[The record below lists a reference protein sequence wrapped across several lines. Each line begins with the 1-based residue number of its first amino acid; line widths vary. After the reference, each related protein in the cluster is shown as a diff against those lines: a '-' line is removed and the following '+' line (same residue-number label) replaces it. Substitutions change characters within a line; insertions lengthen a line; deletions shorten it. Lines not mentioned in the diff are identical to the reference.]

1 MARLDI
7 QRTHDGSV
15 EHLQLRPGENR
26 VLVRPGQQFRLNRAD
41 VDPEQLR
48 VLKVDSDLVIEG
60 IPATAAGAA
69 AASAE
74 GVGEGAASNASSLI
88 LEGYYRI
95 CSASDRCTVSVDD
108 GTASAEAVAGG
119 ELGST
124 GQVLADVSTQPL
136 GALPDGNFVLYDP
149 SFEAPILPML
159 GDGSAKPLLYGLGG
173 AAVLGLALGGGGGGG
188 GDSGLPPQGNIS
200 LTLKSGAYFNTR
212 FPTISGTAQPGSEVQ
227 LRIDTDGDQRAN
239 VTYTTTSDTSGNWAV
254 NLQTAKPSAGELPA
268 TGLAD
273 SNTMEVV
280 GMHNGVQSIL
290 PQTTMTFDNTPPAE
304 AEISPIADDNIITG
318 GERDKGV
325 TFSGTSEAN
334 GSVELKVGTLA
345 PRLVAVDADGKWSAT
360 LGKADLPEADGDYT
374 VSVTSLDAAGNRGP
388 EATTK
393 ITMNTSGKQAIIGQ
407 IAGTDDTVNAT
418 EASQPIKIAGVAEA
432 GAKLKLSIIDSNKQ
446 VTELPGEATADANG
460 AWSADITLPA
470 TLTDGQYT
478 LSVTSTNALGN
489 TATGTRAFTVDK
501 TAPNPV
507 ANLKVEGGDTIITS
521 QEAKSGVDITGTAE
535 AGAKVTVTVAGGKT
549 QTATAGANGTWKV
562 TLHDTDLPTLGKGQT
577 VPGKLTITAEDK
589 AGNISQP
596 VEQALSLEGAP
607 VDAATPTINKPGA
620 LDDGWLNAEKAKI
633 PMKLTGT
640 AGAGDTVKLSI
651 GGFAL
656 PDVKAQANGTWEA
669 SVPVSVLGRIADG
682 ANKEI
687 TASAVTAQGGTST
700 GASKVSFSVDK
711 TPPGQPSNIKA
722 NGNDLDIN
730 AQEAQSGKAQFS
742 GDAPGGATKVTV
754 TWTGQPQDAPVING
768 KWTTEFNS
776 FPNVADGGTVPAKVT
791 VVAYDAAG
799 NKSATAEQTITV
811 HSGVPQQAGK
821 PTIDAVSKDDLINA
835 AEATKV
841 AVTGSADP
849 GSTVTL
855 SVNGVAQAQPIKVDG
870 TGKWSTTIDISKLA
884 DGAIKLSATASKDG
898 GPASA
903 ESDRTVKLDK
913 TPPTLSSITADD
925 GADIT
930 AEEAANGVTFSGTTE
945 EGSTLSSTW
954 NGKPIPDFQAGPGGT
969 WQFVVN
975 ASDMPKPA
983 AGTTAN
989 ATFSVTATDAAGNK
1003 SAAPVSLQVTVH
1015 GGVAPLGATTI
1026 KGPLTDDNII
1036 NSKEDDKI
1044 SVSGT
1049 AQAGANIELR
1059 ADTVGGKVLG
1069 TGKAGANGQWTIDNV
1084 GLSDEKLLPNGPHK
1098 LVAVA
1103 TITGSPGT
1111 STAEHTFTIDRMV
1124 DLPKVTSFNG
1134 HPSDV
1139 ITDAERKNGIV
1150 LAGTGEP
1157 NSTLSLRLGDEL
1169 QAGIPVNGAGNW
1181 TSKEFTKVPEATA
1194 GGSQPYT
1201 YTFTT
1206 ATDAV
1211 DNTQTGLGGGKIT
1224 VQGPTQT
1231 ATPAAPAPNTTTTP
1245 AGTRSTTA
1253 SSLTTDDEGSVANGS
1268 DDTGTAA
1275 AGTSASGAVSAGT
1288 AGAGSTTSAGAAA
1301 TTSPATGSS
1310 ADNAADATVPG
1321 AAGTNSATPDTAA
1334 DAPASTGPTVAGKSL
1349 SGSGTTALAGNHGS
1363 SKLSLSDLLD
1373 QGSHD
1378 MPELQGAPSAGQ
1390 SAASTAAASSS
1401 AAVTSTTAGAGETG
1415 STIVSN
1421 PVATVNTLLASQQ
1434 PWEHQPTV

>member
-1 MARLDI
+1 M
-7 QRTHDGSV
+7 
-15 EHLQLRPGENR
+15 
-26 VLVRPGQQFRLNRAD
+26 
-41 VDPEQLR
+41 
-48 VLKVDSDLVIEG
+48 
-60 IPATAAGAA
+60 
-69 AASAE
+69 
-74 GVGEGAASNASSLI
+74 
-88 LEGYYRI
+88 
-95 CSASDRCTVSVDD
+95 
-108 GTASAEAVAGG
+108 
-119 ELGST
+119 
-124 GQVLADVSTQPL
+124 
-136 GALPDGNFVLYDP
+136 
-149 SFEAPILPML
+149 
-159 GDGSAKPLLYGLGG
+159 
-173 AAVLGLALGGGGGGG
+173 
-188 GDSGLPPQGNIS
+188 
-200 LTLKSGAYFNTR
+200 
-212 FPTISGTAQPGSEVQ
+212 
-227 LRIDTDGDQRAN
+227 
-239 VTYTTTSDTSGNWAV
+239 
-254 NLQTAKPSAGELPA
+254 
-268 TGLAD
+268 
-273 SNTMEVV
+273 
-280 GMHNGVQSIL
+280 
-290 PQTTMTFDNTPPAE
+290 
-304 AEISPIADDNIITG
+304 
-318 GERDKGV
+318 
-325 TFSGTSEAN
+325 
-334 GSVELKVGTLA
+334 
-345 PRLVAVDADGKWSAT
+345 
-360 LGKADLPEADGDYT
+360 
-374 VSVTSLDAAGNRGP
+374 
-388 EATTK
+388 
-393 ITMNTSGKQAIIGQ
+393 
-407 IAGTDDTVNAT
+407 
-418 EASQPIKIAGVAEA
+418 
-432 GAKLKLSIIDSNKQ
+432 
-446 VTELPGEATADANG
+446 
-460 AWSADITLPA
+460 
-470 TLTDGQYT
+470 
-478 LSVTSTNALGN
+478 
-489 TATGTRAFTVDK
+489 
-501 TAPNPV
+501 
-507 ANLKVEGGDTIITS
+507 
-521 QEAKSGVDITGTAE
+521 
-535 AGAKVTVTVAGGKT
+535 
-549 QTATAGANGTWKV
+549 
-562 TLHDTDLPTLGKGQT
+562 
-577 VPGKLTITAEDK
+577 
-589 AGNISQP
+589 
-596 VEQALSLEGAP
+596 
-607 VDAATPTINKPGA
+607 DAATPKINTPGA
-620 LDDGWLNAEKAKI
+620 LANGWLNAEEAKV

-754 TWTGQPQDAPVING
+754 NWNGQTHDAQVNNG
-768 KWTTEFNS
+768 KWTTEFDS
-776 FPNVADGGTVPAKVT
+776 LPPVATGGTAPAKVT
-791 VVAYDAAG
+791 VVAYDAAN
-799 NKSATAEQTITV
+799 NKSVTAEQTITV

-835 AEATKV
+835 AEAAKV

-925 GADIT
+925 GTDIT

-945 EGSTLSSTW
+945 EGSTLSGTW

-1059 ADTVGGKVLG
+1059 ADTAGGKVLG

-1084 GLSDEKLLPNGPHK
+1084 GLSDEKLLPDGPHK

-1103 TITGSPGT
+1103 TITGNPGT
-1111 STAEHTFTIDRMV
+1111 STVEHTFNIDRVV

-1139 ITDAERKNGIV
+1139 ITDTERKNGIV

-1181 TSKEFTKVPEATA
+1181 TSKEFTKIPEAST

-1206 ATDAV
+1206 ATDAA
-1211 DNTQTGLGGGKIT
+1211 DNTQTGLGSGKIT

-1231 ATPAAPAPNTTTTP
+1231 PTPAAPAPNPTGP
-1245 AGTRSTTA
+1245 RSTTA
-1253 SSLTTDDEGSVANGS
+1253 SSLTTDDESSVASSPDNTGAAA
-1268 DDTGTAA
+1268 TGTAA
-1275 AGTSASGAVSAGT
+1275 SGT
-1288 AGAGSTTSAGAAA
+1288 ASAGAAGTGSAASAGAA
-1301 TTSPATGSS
+1301 TATSPATGSS
-1310 ADNAADATVPG
+1310 ADNATDATASG
-1321 AAGTNSATPDTAA
+1321 AAGTTSATPGTSADT
-1334 DAPASTGPTVAGKSL
+1334 PASTGPTVAGKSL
-1349 SGSGTTALAGNHGS
+1349 SSSGTTAHAGNHGS
-1363 SKLSLSDLLD
+1363 SKLALSDLLD

-1378 MPELQGAPSAGQ
+1378 MPDLQGAPSAGQ
-1390 SAASTAAASSS
+1390 SVVSTAAASSS

>member
-345 PRLVAVDADGKWSAT
+345 PRLVAVGADGKWSAT

-374 VSVTSLDAAGNRGP
+374 VTVTSLDAAGNRGP

-535 AGAKVTVTVAGGKT
+535 AGAKVTVTVAGGKA
-549 QTATAGANGTWKV
+549 QTATAGANGAWKV

-607 VDAATPTINKPGA
+607 VDAATPKINTPGA
-620 LDDGWLNAEKAKI
+620 LADGWLNAEEAKV

-700 GASKVSFSVDK
+700 GASKVSFNVDK
-711 TPPGQPSNIKA
+711 TPPGVPTNIKA
-722 NGNDLDIN
+722 NGGDLDI
-730 AQEAQSGKAQFS
+730 QTEEAKTGKAQFS

-754 TWTGQPQDAPVING
+754 TWNGHTQEAPVNNG
-768 KWTTEFNS
+768 KWATEFNDI
-776 FPNVADGGTVPAKVT
+776 PNVAAAGNAPYKVT
-791 VVAYDAAG
+791 ATAYDAAN
-799 NKSATAEQTITV
+799 NKSGTAEQTIMV
-811 HSGVPQQAGK
+811 HSSVPPQAK
-821 PTIDAVSKDDLINA
+821 QPTIDPVSGGQVDANEAKAPVPISGTAEPGAVVSISVAGQANKT
-835 AEATKV
+835 AT
-841 AVTGSADP
+841 ATAD
-849 GSTVTL
+849 
-855 SVNGVAQAQPIKVDG
+855 AK
-870 TGKWSTTIDISKLA
+870 GKWSTTMSFADVP
-884 DGAIKLSATASKDG
+884 DGAVTLNATAKLG
-898 GPASA
+898 NGQASPVG
-903 ESDRTVKLDK
+903 SGTFTLDK
-913 TPPTLSSITADD
+913 TAPTITDLRSSDGNDISAQAAADGVIFSGKTEANAKVSATWEGVTQTTIASKID
-925 GADIT
+925 GSWSIPF
-930 AEEAANGVTFSGTTE
+930 AANQVPQVDNGQEKNTTLTVHAEDGVNIG
-945 EGSTLSSTW
+945 
-954 NGKPIPDFQAGPGGT
+954 
-969 WQFVVN
+969 
-975 ASDMPKPA
+975 
-983 AGTTAN
+983 AN
-989 ATFSVTATDAAGNK
+989 ATLGLK
-1003 SAAPVSLQVTVH
+1003 VH
-1015 GGVAPLGATTI
+1015 GTPAASNAPKI
-1026 KGPLTDDNII
+1026 DGPISGNGLVNE
-1036 NSKEDDKI
+1036 KEDDTVEI
-1044 SVSGT
+1044 SGT
-1049 AQAGANIELR
+1049 AQPGASVEVSVAGTPVKQTATAAN
-1059 ADTVGGKVLG
+1059 G
-1069 TGKAGANGQWTIDNV
+1069 TGSWKVTLDMSGV
-1084 GLSDEKLLPNGPHK
+1084 SEGPHS
-1098 LVAVA
+1098 VNAVA
-1103 TITGSPGT
+1103 TVPGG
-1111 STAEHTFTIDRMV
+1111 TASSAATASFTIDRTLSAPSNVKYDDGDKTIMEAERV
-1124 DLPKVTSFNG
+1124 DGVIVSGDAEAGATLKVTVANNSQTIQVNDQG
-1134 HPSDV
+1134 HWSSKPFA
-1139 ITDAERKNGIV
+1139 IPP
-1150 LAGTGEP
+1150 AGTG
-1157 NSTLSLRLGDEL
+1157 
-1169 QAGIPVNGAGNW
+1169 Q
-1181 TSKEFTKVPEATA
+1181 
-1194 GGSQPYT
+1194 SQPYSVD
-1201 YTFTT
+1201 FEI
-1206 ATDAV
+1206 TDKAGNGPRKV
-1211 DNTQTGLGGGKIT
+1211 MAEIIQ
-1224 VQGPTQT
+1224 VQGPPQT
-1231 ATPAAPAPNTTTTP
+1231 ATPTGPRSTP
-1245 AGTRSTTA
+1245 ANN
-1253 SSLTTDDEGSVANGS
+1253 LTTDDEGSVANGL
-1268 DDTGTAA
+1268 DDTGAAATGTAA
-1275 AGTSASGAVSAGT
+1275 AGTAASGAASAGT
-1288 AGAGSTTSAGAAA
+1288 AGAGNAASAGAAA
-1301 TTSPATGSS
+1301 ATTPATGGS
-1310 ADNAADATVPG
+1310 ADNAADAT
-1321 AAGTNSATPDTAA
+1321 AAGTTSTTTTTSGAATDTQT
-1334 DAPASTGPTVAGKSL
+1334 STGPTVAGKSL
-1349 SGSGTTALAGNHGS
+1349 SGSGATAHAGNHGN
-1363 SKLSLSDLLD
+1363 SKLSLSDLLE

-1390 SAASTAAASSS
+1390 TAASTAAASST
-1401 AAVTSTTAGAGETG
+1401 AAVASTAAGASETG

-1434 PWEHQPTV
+1434 PWEHQPAV

>member
-60 IPATAAGAA
+60 IPATAAGSA

-74 GVGEGAASNASSLI
+74 GIGEGAASEASSI
-88 LEGYYRI
+88 VLEGYYRI

-108 GTASAEAVAGG
+108 GTASAEAVASG

-596 VEQALSLEGAP
+596 VEQALTLEGAP
-607 VDAATPTINKPGA
+607 VDARTPTINKPGA
-620 LDDGWLNAEKAKI
+620 LDDGWLNAEEAKI
-633 PMKLTGT
+633 SMELTGT
-640 AGAGDTVKLSI
+640 ASAGDTVKLSI
-651 GGFAL
+651 GGIAL
-656 PDVKAQANGTWEA
+656 PDVKAQANSTWEA
-669 SVPVSVLGRIADG
+669 AVPASVLGRIADG
-682 ANKEI
+682 AGKEI
-687 TASAVTAQGGTST
+687 IASAVTAQGGTST
-700 GASKVSFSVDK
+700 GASKV
-711 TPPGQPSNIKA
+711 T
-722 NGNDLDIN
+722 
-730 AQEAQSGKAQFS
+730 
-742 GDAPGGATKVTV
+742 
-754 TWTGQPQDAPVING
+754 
-768 KWTTEFNS
+768 FN
-776 FPNVADGGTVPAKVT
+776 V
-791 VVAYDAAG
+791 
-799 NKSATAEQTITV
+799 
-811 HSGVPQQAGK
+811 
-821 PTIDAVSKDDLINA
+821 
-835 AEATKV
+835 
-841 AVTGSADP
+841 
-849 GSTVTL
+849 
-855 SVNGVAQAQPIKVDG
+855 
-870 TGKWSTTIDISKLA
+870 
-884 DGAIKLSATASKDG
+884 
-898 GPASA
+898 
-903 ESDRTVKLDK
+903 DK

-925 GADIT
+925 GTDIT

-945 EGSTLSSTW
+945 KDSILSGTW

-1103 TITGSPGT
+1103 TITGNPGT
-1111 STAEHTFTIDRMV
+1111 STAEHTFTIDRVV

-1206 ATDAV
+1206 ATDAA

-1231 ATPAAPAPNTTTTP
+1231 PTPAAPAPNPTGP
-1245 AGTRSTTA
+1245 RSTTA
-1253 SSLTTDDEGSVANGS
+1253 SSLTTDDESSVASSPDNTGAAA
-1268 DDTGTAA
+1268 TGTAA
-1275 AGTSASGAVSAGT
+1275 SGT
-1288 AGAGSTTSAGAAA
+1288 ASAGAAGTGSAASAGAA
-1301 TTSPATGSS
+1301 TATSPATGSS
-1310 ADNAADATVPG
+1310 ADNATDATASG
-1321 AAGTNSATPDTAA
+1321 AAGTTSATPGTSADT
-1334 DAPASTGPTVAGKSL
+1334 PASTGPTVAGKSL
-1349 SGSGTTALAGNHGS
+1349 SSSGTTAHAGNHGS
-1363 SKLSLSDLLD
+1363 SKLALSDLLD

-1378 MPELQGAPSAGQ
+1378 MPDLQGAPSAGQ

-1401 AAVTSTTAGAGETG
+1401 AAVISTTAGAGETG

>member
-60 IPATAAGAA
+60 IPAKAAGTAA
-69 AASAE
+69 AAAE
-74 GVGEGAASNASSLI
+74 GAGEGAASEASSI
-88 LEGYYRI
+88 VLEGYYRI
-95 CSASDRCTVSVDD
+95 CSAADRCTVSVDD
-108 GTASAEAVAGG
+108 GTASAEAVASG

-345 PRLVAVDADGKWSAT
+345 PRLVAVGADGKWSAT

-374 VSVTSLDAAGNRGP
+374 VTVTSLDAAGNRGP
-388 EATTK
+388 ETTTK

-407 IAGTDDTVNAT
+407 IAGTDDTVNAA
-418 EASQPIKIAGVAEA
+418 EAGQPIKIAGVAEA

-460 AWSADITLPA
+460 AWNADITLPA

-607 VDAATPTINKPGA
+607 VDAATPKINTPGA
-620 LDDGWLNAEKAKI
+620 LADGWLNADNAKV
-633 PMKLTGT
+633 PMQLSGT

-656 PDVKAQANGTWEA
+656 PDVKAQANSTWEA

-682 ANKEI
+682 AGKEI
-687 TASAVTAQGGTST
+687 IASAVTAQGGTST
-700 GASKVSFSVDK
+700 GVSKVSFNVDK

-754 TWTGQPQDAPVING
+754 NWNGQTHDAQVNNG
-768 KWTTEFNS
+768 KWTTEFDS
-776 FPNVADGGTVPAKVT
+776 LPPVADGGTMPAKVT
-791 VVAYDAAG
+791 VVAYDAAN
-799 NKSATAEQTITV
+799 NKSVTAEQTITV
-811 HSGVPQQAGK
+811 HSSVSQAK
-821 PTIDAVSKDDLINA
+821 QPTIDPVSGGQVDANEAKAPVTISGTAEPNA
-835 AEATKV
+835 
-841 AVTGSADP
+841 
-849 GSTVTL
+849 TVTI
-855 SVNGVAQAQPIKVDG
+855 SVAGQANKTATATAGPNGKWTTTMSFADVPDGPVTLNATAKLGNGQASPVGSGTFTLDKTVPTITDLTSSDGNDISAQAAADG
-870 TGKWSTTIDISKLA
+870 VTFTGKTEANAKVSATWEGVTQTTTASKTDGSWSITFAANQVPKVGSGQEKDTKLTVHAEDGVNIGAGVTMDLKVHGTPAASNAPKINGPISG
-884 DGAIKLSATASKDG
+884 DGFVNEKEDDTVEISGTAQPGASVEVSVAGANNVKQSATAATGTGSWKV
-898 GPASA
+898 
-903 ESDRTVKLDK
+903 TLDMSGVSEGAHSVNAVA
-913 TPPTLSSITADD
+913 TL
-925 GADIT
+925 
-930 AEEAANGVTFSGTTE
+930 
-945 EGSTLSSTW
+945 
-954 NGKPIPDFQAGPGGT
+954 PGGT
-969 WQFVVN
+969 
-975 ASDMPKPA
+975 ASPAATANFIIDRTLSAPRNIKYDGGDNIITETERADGVIVSGDAERGATLKVTVANTGTQTIQVDDQGHWKSTPFTIPA
-983 AGTTAN
+983 AGTGQPQPY
-989 ATFSVTATDAAGNK
+989 SVDFEITDKAGN
-1003 SAAPVSLQVTVH
+1003 
-1015 GGVAPLGATTI
+1015 
-1026 KGPLTDDNII
+1026 GP
-1036 NSKEDDKI
+1036 
-1044 SVSGT
+1044 
-1049 AQAGANIELR
+1049 QR
-1059 ADTVGGKVLG
+1059 
-1069 TGKAGANGQWTIDNV
+1069 
-1084 GLSDEKLLPNGPHK
+1084 
-1098 LVAVA
+1098 
-1103 TITGSPGT
+1103 IT
-1111 STAEHTFTIDRMV
+1111 
-1124 DLPKVTSFNG
+1124 
-1134 HPSDV
+1134 
-1139 ITDAERKNGIV
+1139 
-1150 LAGTGEP
+1150 
-1157 NSTLSLRLGDEL
+1157 
-1169 QAGIPVNGAGNW
+1169 
-1181 TSKEFTKVPEATA
+1181 EFI
-1194 GGSQPYT
+1194 Q
-1201 YTFTT
+1201 
-1206 ATDAV
+1206 
-1211 DNTQTGLGGGKIT
+1211 

-1231 ATPAAPAPNTTTTP
+1231 PAPPAATPITPPATTP
-1245 AGTRSTTA
+1245 TGPRSTTA
-1253 SSLTTDDEGSVANGS
+1253 NSLTTDDEGSVA
-1268 DDTGTAA
+1268 
-1275 AGTSASGAVSAGT
+1275 
-1288 AGAGSTTSAGAAA
+1288 
-1301 TTSPATGSS
+1301 SS
-1310 ADNAADATVPG
+1310 ADNAADATTSG
-1321 AAGTNSATPDTAA
+1321 AAGTTSATPGTAA

-1349 SGSGTTALAGNHGS
+1349 SSSGTTALAGNHGS

-1390 SAASTAAASSS
+1390 SVVSTAAASSS
-1401 AAVTSTTAGAGETG
+1401 ATVTSTTAGAGETG

>member
-60 IPATAAGAA
+60 IPAKAAGTAA
-69 AASAE
+69 AAAE
-74 GVGEGAASNASSLI
+74 GAGEGAASEASSI
-88 LEGYYRI
+88 VLEGYYRI

-108 GTASAEAVAGG
+108 GTASAEAVASG

-345 PRLVAVDADGKWSAT
+345 PRLVAVGADGKWSAT

-374 VSVTSLDAAGNRGP
+374 VTVTSLDAAGNRGP

-407 IAGTDDTVNAT
+407 IAGTDDTVNAA
-418 EASQPIKIAGVAEA
+418 EAGQPIRIAGVAEA

-460 AWSADITLPA
+460 AWNADITLPA

-596 VEQALSLEGAP
+596 VEQALTLEGAP
-607 VDAATPTINKPGA
+607 VDAATPKINTPGA
-620 LDDGWLNAEKAKI
+620 LADGWLNADDAKV
-633 PMKLTGT
+633 PMQLSGT

-656 PDVKAQANGTWEA
+656 PDVKAQANSTWEA
-669 SVPVSVLGRIADG
+669 TVPASVLGRIADG
-682 ANKEI
+682 AGKEI

-700 GASKVSFSVDK
+700 GASKV
-711 TPPGQPSNIKA
+711 T
-722 NGNDLDIN
+722 
-730 AQEAQSGKAQFS
+730 
-742 GDAPGGATKVTV
+742 
-754 TWTGQPQDAPVING
+754 
-768 KWTTEFNS
+768 FN
-776 FPNVADGGTVPAKVT
+776 V
-791 VVAYDAAG
+791 
-799 NKSATAEQTITV
+799 
-811 HSGVPQQAGK
+811 
-821 PTIDAVSKDDLINA
+821 
-835 AEATKV
+835 
-841 AVTGSADP
+841 
-849 GSTVTL
+849 
-855 SVNGVAQAQPIKVDG
+855 
-870 TGKWSTTIDISKLA
+870 
-884 DGAIKLSATASKDG
+884 
-898 GPASA
+898 
-903 ESDRTVKLDK
+903 DK

-925 GADIT
+925 GTDIT

-945 EGSTLSSTW
+945 EGSTLSGTW

-1003 SAAPVSLQVTVH
+1003 SAAPVSLEVTVH

-1084 GLSDEKLLPNGPHK
+1084 GLSDEKLLPDGPHK

-1103 TITGSPGT
+1103 TITGNPGT
-1111 STAEHTFTIDRMV
+1111 STVEHTFNIDRVV

-1139 ITDAERKNGIV
+1139 ITDTERKNGIV

-1181 TSKEFTKVPEATA
+1181 TSKEFTKIPEAST
-1194 GGSQPYT
+1194 GRSQPYT

-1206 ATDAV
+1206 ATDAA
-1211 DNTQTGLGGGKIT
+1211 DNTQTGLGSGKIT

-1231 ATPAAPAPNTTTTP
+1231 ATPASPAPNTTTTP

-1253 SSLTTDDEGSVANGS
+1253 SSLTTDDEGSVANGP

-1275 AGTSASGAVSAGT
+1275 AGTAASGAASAGT

>member
-60 IPATAAGAA
+60 IPATAAGSA

-74 GVGEGAASNASSLI
+74 GIGEGAASEASSI
-88 LEGYYRI
+88 VLEGYYRI

-108 GTASAEAVAGG
+108 GTASAEAVASG

-345 PRLVAVDADGKWSAT
+345 PRLVAVGADGKWSAT

-374 VSVTSLDAAGNRGP
+374 VTVTSLDAAGNRGP

-407 IAGTDDTVNAT
+407 IAGTDDTVNAA
-418 EASQPIKIAGVAEA
+418 EAGQPIRIAGVAEA

-460 AWSADITLPA
+460 AWNADITLPA

-607 VDAATPTINKPGA
+607 VDARTPTINKPGA
-620 LDDGWLNAEKAKI
+620 LDDGWLNAEEAKI
-633 PMKLTGT
+633 LMKLTGT
-640 AGAGDTVKLSI
+640 ASAGDTVKLSI
-651 GGFAL
+651 GGIAL
-656 PDVKAQANGTWEA
+656 ADVKAQANGTWEA
-669 SVPVSVLGRIADG
+669 AVPASVLGRIADG
-682 ANKEI
+682 AGKEI

-754 TWTGQPQDAPVING
+754 NWNGQTHDAQVNNG
-768 KWTTEFNS
+768 KWTTEFDS
-776 FPNVADGGTVPAKVT
+776 LPPVADGGTVPAKVT

-799 NKSATAEQTITV
+799 NRSVTAEQTITV
-811 HSGVPQQAGK
+811 HSSVSQAK
-821 PTIDAVSKDDLINA
+821 QPTIDPVSGGQVDANEAKAPVTISGTAEPNA
-835 AEATKV
+835 
-841 AVTGSADP
+841 
-849 GSTVTL
+849 TVTISVAGQANKTATATAGPNGKWTTTMSFADVPDGPVTL
-855 SVNGVAQAQPIKVDG
+855 NATAKLGNGQASPVGSGTFTLDKTAPTITDLTSSDGNDISAQAAADGVTFTGKTEAKAKVSATWEGITKTDIAKADGSWSITFAANQVPQVGNGQEKNTKLTVHAEDGVNISANVTMDLKVHGTPAASNAPKINGQISGDGFVNEEESHGVPISGTAQPGASVEVSVAGTNIKQTATAALGTGNWNVTLDMSGVSEGAHSVNAVATLPGG
-870 TGKWSTTIDISKLA
+870 TASPAATASFTIDRTLSAPRNIKYDGGDNIITETERA
-884 DGAIKLSATASKDG
+884 DGAIVSGDAEHGATLKV
-898 GPASA
+898 
-903 ESDRTVKLDK
+903 TVANNSQTIQVDDQGHWKST
-913 TPPTLSSITADD
+913 TPFTI
-925 GADIT
+925 
-930 AEEAANGVTFSGTTE
+930 
-945 EGSTLSSTW
+945 
-954 NGKPIPDFQAGPGGT
+954 
-969 WQFVVN
+969 
-975 ASDMPKPA
+975 PA
-983 AGTTAN
+983 AGT
-989 ATFSVTATDAAGNK
+989 
-1003 SAAPVSLQVTVH
+1003 
-1015 GGVAPLGATTI
+1015 
-1026 KGPLTDDNII
+1026 
-1036 NSKEDDKI
+1036 
-1044 SVSGT
+1044 
-1049 AQAGANIELR
+1049 
-1059 ADTVGGKVLG
+1059 
-1069 TGKAGANGQWTIDNV
+1069 GQ
-1084 GLSDEKLLPNGPHK
+1084 
-1098 LVAVA
+1098 
-1103 TITGSPGT
+1103 
-1111 STAEHTFTIDRMV
+1111 
-1124 DLPKVTSFNG
+1124 
-1134 HPSDV
+1134 
-1139 ITDAERKNGIV
+1139 
-1150 LAGTGEP
+1150 
-1157 NSTLSLRLGDEL
+1157 
-1169 QAGIPVNGAGNW
+1169 
-1181 TSKEFTKVPEATA
+1181 
-1194 GGSQPYT
+1194 SQPYS
-1201 YTFTT
+1201 
-1206 ATDAV
+1206 V
-1211 DNTQTGLGGGKIT
+1211 DFEIKDKAGNGPQKIMSEIIH
-1224 VQGPTQT
+1224 VQGPPQT
-1231 ATPAAPAPNTTTTP
+1231 ATPASPAPNTTTTP

-1253 SSLTTDDEGSVANGS
+1253 SSLTTDDEGSVANGP

-1321 AAGTNSATPDTAA
+1321 AAGTTSATPGTAA

-1349 SGSGTTALAGNHGS
+1349 SGSGTTAHAGNHGS
-1363 SKLSLSDLLD
+1363 SKLSLSDLLE
-1373 QGSHD
+1373 QGGHD

-1390 SAASTAAASSS
+1390 SVVSTAAASSS

>member
-60 IPATAAGAA
+60 IPATAAGSA

-74 GVGEGAASNASSLI
+74 GIGEGAASEASSI
-88 LEGYYRI
+88 VLEGYYRI

-108 GTASAEAVAGG
+108 STASAEAVASG

-374 VSVTSLDAAGNRGP
+374 VTVTSLDAAGNRGP

-460 AWSADITLPA
+460 AWNADITLPA

-501 TAPNPV
+501 TEPNPV

-549 QTATAGANGTWKV
+549 QTATAGTNGTWKV

-596 VEQALSLEGAP
+596 VEQALTLEGAP
-607 VDAATPTINKPGA
+607 VDAATPKINTPGA
-620 LDDGWLNAEKAKI
+620 LADGWLNADDAKV
-633 PMKLTGT
+633 PMQLSGT

-656 PDVKAQANGTWEA
+656 PDVKAQANDTWEA

-687 TASAVTAQGGTST
+687 TASAVTAQGGAST

-754 TWTGQPQDAPVING
+754 NWNGQTHDAQVNNG
-768 KWTTEFNS
+768 KWTTEFDS
-776 FPNVADGGTVPAKVT
+776 LPPVADGGTVPAKVT
-791 VVAYDAAG
+791 VVAYDAAN
-799 NKSATAEQTITV
+799 NKSVTAEQTITV
-811 HSGVPQQAGK
+811 HSSVSQAK
-821 PTIDAVSKDDLINA
+821 QPTIDPVSGGQVDANGAKAPVTISGTAEPNA
-835 AEATKV
+835 
-841 AVTGSADP
+841 
-849 GSTVTL
+849 TVTI
-855 SVNGVAQAQPIKVDG
+855 SVAGQANKTATATAGPN
-870 TGKWSTTIDISKLA
+870 GKWTTTMSFA
-884 DGAIKLSATASKDG
+884 DVPDGPVTLNATAKLG
-898 GPASA
+898 NGQASPVG
-903 ESDRTVKLDK
+903 SGTFTLDK
-913 TPPTLSSITADD
+913 TVPTITDLKSSDGNDISAQAAAD
-925 GADIT
+925 
-930 AEEAANGVTFSGTTE
+930 GVTFTGKTEAKAKVSATWEGTTKTDIAKAD
-945 EGSTLSSTW
+945 GSWSITFAANQVPQVG
-954 NGKPIPDFQAGPGGT
+954 NGQEKNTKLTVHAEDGVNIGANVTMDLKVHGT
-969 WQFVVN
+969 
-975 ASDMPKPA
+975 PA
-983 AGTTAN
+983 ASN
-989 ATFSVTATDAAGNK
+989 APKINGQISGDGFVNEEES
-1003 SAAPVSLQVTVH
+1003 H
-1015 GGVAPLGATTI
+1015 GVPI
-1026 KGPLTDDNII
+1026 
-1036 NSKEDDKI
+1036 
-1044 SVSGT
+1044 SGT
-1049 AQAGANIELR
+1049 AQPGASVEVSVAGTNIKQT
-1059 ADTVGGKVLG
+1059 ATAALG
-1069 TGKAGANGQWTIDNV
+1069 TGNWNV
-1084 GLSDEKLLPNGPHK
+1084 TLDMSGVSEDAHSVN
-1098 LVAVA
+1098 AVA
-1103 TITGSPGT
+1103 TVPGGTASPAA
-1111 STAEHTFTIDRMV
+1111 TASFTIDRV
-1124 DLPKVTSFNG
+1124 VTKPSSITYDG
-1134 HPSDV
+1134 HTSNI
-1139 ITDAERKNGIV
+1139 ITNEERKDGV
-1150 LAGTGEP
+1150 ALTGKAEP
-1157 NSTLSLRLGDEL
+1157 NSTLDITVGGKTQTGIKAGPDGSWQSGKFEL
-1169 QAGIPVNGAGNW
+1169 QEAPTGGESKTGVSFKVKDGAGN
-1181 TSKEFTKVPEATA
+1181 
-1194 GGSQPYT
+1194 
-1201 YTFTT
+1201 
-1206 ATDAV
+1206 
-1211 DNTQTGLGGGKIT
+1211 
-1224 VQGPTQT
+1224 GPTNFSGDDIIIKGPT
-1231 ATPAAPAPNTTTTP
+1231 AQASTPTPPAPNPAITP
-1245 AGTRSTTA
+1245 AGPRSTTA
-1253 SSLTTDDEGSVANGS
+1253 SSLTTDDEGSVANGP

-1321 AAGTNSATPDTAA
+1321 AAGTTSATPGTAA

-1349 SGSGTTALAGNHGS
+1349 SGSGTTAHAGNHGS
-1363 SKLSLSDLLD
+1363 SKLSLSDLLE
-1373 QGSHD
+1373 QGGHD

-1390 SAASTAAASSS
+1390 SVVSTAAASSS

>member
-1 MARLDI
+1 M
-7 QRTHDGSV
+7 
-15 EHLQLRPGENR
+15 
-26 VLVRPGQQFRLNRAD
+26 
-41 VDPEQLR
+41 
-48 VLKVDSDLVIEG
+48 
-60 IPATAAGAA
+60 
-69 AASAE
+69 
-74 GVGEGAASNASSLI
+74 
-88 LEGYYRI
+88 
-95 CSASDRCTVSVDD
+95 
-108 GTASAEAVAGG
+108 
-119 ELGST
+119 
-124 GQVLADVSTQPL
+124 
-136 GALPDGNFVLYDP
+136 
-149 SFEAPILPML
+149 
-159 GDGSAKPLLYGLGG
+159 
-173 AAVLGLALGGGGGGG
+173 
-188 GDSGLPPQGNIS
+188 
-200 LTLKSGAYFNTR
+200 
-212 FPTISGTAQPGSEVQ
+212 
-227 LRIDTDGDQRAN
+227 
-239 VTYTTTSDTSGNWAV
+239 

-345 PRLVAVDADGKWSAT
+345 PRLVAVGADGKWSAT

-374 VSVTSLDAAGNRGP
+374 VIVTSLDAAGNRGP
-388 EATTK
+388 ETTTK

-407 IAGTDDTVNAT
+407 IAGTDDTVNAA
-418 EASQPIKIAGVAEA
+418 EAGQPIRIAGVAEA

-460 AWSADITLPA
+460 AWNADITLPA

-549 QTATAGANGTWKV
+549 QTATASANGTWKV

-596 VEQALSLEGAP
+596 VEQALTLEGAP
-607 VDAATPTINKPGA
+607 VDARTPTINKPGA
-620 LDDGWLNAEKAKI
+620 LDDGWLNAEVAKI

-640 AGAGDTVKLSI
+640 ASAGDTVKLSI

-669 SVPVSVLGRIADG
+669 AVPVSVLGRIADG

-700 GASKVSFSVDK
+700 GASKV
-711 TPPGQPSNIKA
+711 T
-722 NGNDLDIN
+722 
-730 AQEAQSGKAQFS
+730 
-742 GDAPGGATKVTV
+742 
-754 TWTGQPQDAPVING
+754 
-768 KWTTEFNS
+768 FN
-776 FPNVADGGTVPAKVT
+776 V
-791 VVAYDAAG
+791 
-799 NKSATAEQTITV
+799 
-811 HSGVPQQAGK
+811 
-821 PTIDAVSKDDLINA
+821 
-835 AEATKV
+835 
-841 AVTGSADP
+841 
-849 GSTVTL
+849 
-855 SVNGVAQAQPIKVDG
+855 
-870 TGKWSTTIDISKLA
+870 
-884 DGAIKLSATASKDG
+884 
-898 GPASA
+898 
-903 ESDRTVKLDK
+903 DK

-925 GADIT
+925 GTDIT

-945 EGSTLSSTW
+945 KDSILSGTW

-1103 TITGSPGT
+1103 TITGNPGT
-1111 STAEHTFTIDRMV
+1111 STAEHTFTIDRVV

-1206 ATDAV
+1206 ATDAAG
-1211 DNTQTGLGGGKIT
+1211 NTQTGLGDGKIT

-1231 ATPAAPAPNTTTTP
+1231 TTPAAPAPNTTATP
-1245 AGTRSTTA
+1245 AAPRSTTA
-1253 SSLTTDDEGSVANGS
+1253 SSLTTDDEGSVANGP
-1268 DDTGTAA
+1268 DDTGNDA
-1275 AGTSASGAVSAGT
+1275 AGTAASGAASAGT
-1288 AGAGSTTSAGAAA
+1288 AGAASAASAGAAA

-1321 AAGTNSATPDTAA
+1321 AAGTTSTTPGTAA

-1349 SGSGTTALAGNHGS
+1349 SGSGTTAHAGNHGS

-1378 MPELQGAPSAGQ
+1378 MPELQGAPSAGL
-1390 SAASTAAASSS
+1390 SAASTAAASSF
-1401 AAVTSTTAGAGETG
+1401 AAVASTTAGAGETG

>member
-108 GTASAEAVAGG
+108 GTASAEAVASG

-345 PRLVAVDADGKWSAT
+345 PRLVAVGADGKWSAT

-374 VSVTSLDAAGNRGP
+374 VTVTSLDAAGNRGP

-393 ITMNTSGKQAIIGQ
+393 ITMNTSSKQAIIGQ

-607 VDAATPTINKPGA
+607 VDAATPKINTPGA
-620 LDDGWLNAEKAKI
+620 LADGWLNADDAKV

-640 AGAGDTVKLSI
+640 ASAGDTVKLSI
-651 GGFAL
+651 GGIAL
-656 PDVKAQANGTWEA
+656 ADVKAQTNGTWEA
-669 SVPVSVLGRIADG
+669 AVPPAVLGRIADG
-682 ANKEI
+682 AGKEI

-700 GASKVSFSVDK
+700 GASKVIFSVDK

-754 TWTGQPQDAPVING
+754 NWNGQTHDAQVNNG
-768 KWTTEFNS
+768 KWTTEFDS
-776 FPNVADGGTVPAKVT
+776 LPPVADGGTVPAKVT
-791 VVAYDAAG
+791 VVAYDAAN
-799 NKSATAEQTITV
+799 NKSVTAEQTITV
-811 HSGVPQQAGK
+811 HSSVSQAK
-821 PTIDAVSKDDLINA
+821 QPTIDPVSGGQVDANEAKAPVTISGTAEPNA
-835 AEATKV
+835 
-841 AVTGSADP
+841 
-849 GSTVTL
+849 TVTI
-855 SVNGVAQAQPIKVDG
+855 SVAGQANKTATATAGPNGKWTTTMSFADVPDGPVTLNATAKLGNGQASPVGSGTFTLDKTVPTITDLKSSDGNDISAQAAADG
-870 TGKWSTTIDISKLA
+870 VTFTGKTEANAKVSATWEGVTHTTTASKTDGSWSITFAANQVPKVGNGQEKDTKLA
-884 DGAIKLSATASKDG
+884 VHAEDGVNIGADVTMDLKVHGTPAASNAPKINGPISGDGFVNEKEDDTVEISGTAQPGASVEVSVAGANNVKQSATAATGTGSWKV
-898 GPASA
+898 
-903 ESDRTVKLDK
+903 TLDMSGVSEGAHSVNAVA
-913 TPPTLSSITADD
+913 TL
-925 GADIT
+925 
-930 AEEAANGVTFSGTTE
+930 
-945 EGSTLSSTW
+945 
-954 NGKPIPDFQAGPGGT
+954 PGGT
-969 WQFVVN
+969 ASPAATANFTIDRIISAPSNIKYDGGDKIITETERADGVVVSGDAEAGATLKVTVTN
-975 ASDMPKPA
+975 ENTHAVAGTQTIPVDDQGHWKSTPFTIPA
-983 AGTTAN
+983 AGTGQPQPY
-989 ATFSVTATDAAGNK
+989 SVDFEITDKAGN
-1003 SAAPVSLQVTVH
+1003 
-1015 GGVAPLGATTI
+1015 
-1026 KGPLTDDNII
+1026 GP
-1036 NSKEDDKI
+1036 
-1044 SVSGT
+1044 
-1049 AQAGANIELR
+1049 QR
-1059 ADTVGGKVLG
+1059 
-1069 TGKAGANGQWTIDNV
+1069 
-1084 GLSDEKLLPNGPHK
+1084 
-1098 LVAVA
+1098 
-1103 TITGSPGT
+1103 ITES
-1111 STAEHTFTIDRMV
+1111 I
-1124 DLPKVTSFNG
+1124 
-1134 HPSDV
+1134 
-1139 ITDAERKNGIV
+1139 
-1150 LAGTGEP
+1150 
-1157 NSTLSLRLGDEL
+1157 
-1169 QAGIPVNGAGNW
+1169 Q
-1181 TSKEFTKVPEATA
+1181 
-1194 GGSQPYT
+1194 
-1201 YTFTT
+1201 
-1206 ATDAV
+1206 
-1211 DNTQTGLGGGKIT
+1211 

-1231 ATPAAPAPNTTTTP
+1231 PAPPAATPITPPATTP
-1245 AGTRSTTA
+1245 TGPRSTTA
-1253 SSLTTDDEGSVANGS
+1253 NSLTTDDEGSVASSPDNTGAAA
-1268 DDTGTAA
+1268 TGTAA
-1275 AGTSASGAVSAGT
+1275 SGAASAGT
-1288 AGAGSTTSAGAAA
+1288 AGTGNAASAGAAA

-1310 ADNAADATVPG
+1310 ADNATDATVPG
-1321 AAGTNSATPDTAA
+1321 AAGTTSTTPGTAA
-1334 DAPASTGPTVAGKSL
+1334 DTPASTGPTVAGKSL
-1349 SGSGTTALAGNHGS
+1349 SSSGTTAHAGNHGS
-1363 SKLSLSDLLD
+1363 SKLSLSDLLE
-1373 QGSHD
+1373 QGGHD